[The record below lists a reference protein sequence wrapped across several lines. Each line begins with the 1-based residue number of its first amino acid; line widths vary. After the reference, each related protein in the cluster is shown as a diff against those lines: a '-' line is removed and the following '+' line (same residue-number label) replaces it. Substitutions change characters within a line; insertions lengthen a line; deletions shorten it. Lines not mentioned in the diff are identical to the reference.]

1 MFLHGSKDPQVSLK
15 PFVVVII
22 NVCPDHLNKSFPAGK
37 LSAVV
42 ALPFQNSPKSFHRA
56 VINTLGNS
64 RHALGDTR
72 LRQFSVKCPAC
83 VLKSPITVEEWT
95 SASILPY
102 GSVQCRKDEFIGVSV
117 SDLICYDA
125 SVVEV
130 NNGTE
135 IDFVYDDVVFFSFC
149 PLELSHV
156 GQPFL
161 VGSFGMKFA
170 VKEVLCNV
178 LRASGQACAA
188 VICVLD
194 GGFDVQSTADA
205 QHSFV
210 VDTNVMVS
218 FEFVSDTTIPF
229 VRTGGVNLLY
239 DPGNLLI
246 LLCPRALFSSQPFV
260 VSGTGDFEEHAAE
273 FHGMT
278 VFDDALSDGGIEMI
292 QSCLRKAFPL
302 SSSFN
307 FFSRSRSTVLS

>member
-1 MFLHGSKDPQVSLK
+1 
-15 PFVVVII
+15 
-22 NVCPDHLNKSFPAGK
+22 
-37 LSAVV
+37 
-42 ALPFQNSPKSFHRA
+42 
-56 VINTLGNS
+56 
-64 RHALGDTR
+64 
-72 LRQFSVKCPAC
+72 
-83 VLKSPITVEEWT
+83 
-95 SASILPY
+95 
-102 GSVQCRKDEFIGVSV
+102 
-117 SDLICYDA
+117 
-125 SVVEV
+125 
-130 NNGTE
+130 
-135 IDFVYDDVVFFSFC
+135 
-149 PLELSHV
+149 
-156 GQPFL
+156 
-161 VGSFGMKFA
+161 MKFA

-178 LRASGQACAA
+178 LRASGQARAA

-194 GGFDVQSTADA
+194 GGFDVPSTADA